1 MTQLK
6 AVSSYDYPET
16 DYYQEEVYDYTEE
29 YIYEGTL
36 IAQYFVCGNSV
47 QFSLPTTLEFE
58 LLPTWILG
66 PSTFKFF
73 VRVVEPTDFWVA

>member
-1 MTQLK
+1 MSLLNFLCLLLKTRLTSNIPPYGQSLITMTQLK

-36 IAQYFVCGNSV
+36 IVQYFICGNSV
-47 QFSLPTTLEFE
+47 QFS
-58 LLPTWILG
+58 
-66 PSTFKFF
+66 
-73 VRVVEPTDFWVA
+73 

>member
-36 IAQYFVCGNSV
+36 IVQYFICGNSV
-47 QFSLPTTLEFE
+47 QFS
-58 LLPTWILG
+58 
-66 PSTFKFF
+66 
-73 VRVVEPTDFWVA
+73 